1 MARSVVGK
9 GQVAALTAAGAAG
22 VLGLLA
28 NEEAVL
34 GLSEAWP
41 TRLAW
46 LCVAGAAGWDL
57 ARSHTTLDKWL
68 SATAFTI
75 TASSAIAYAL
85 FNAAARRKPINDEGY
100 ALLEEEDESPEDAAG
115 PASTGVFAWMSPL
128 LAKGYA
134 RPLEARDLFPLIRE
148 DDPDAVASR
157 LRSSLKSKPKLV
169 KALIRPSAPTSS
181 SGVCTSSSTI
191 AHSC

>member
-1 MARSVVGK
+1 MWEGPSRGA
-9 GQVAALTAAGAAG
+9 TAAGAAG

-34 GLSEAWP
+34 GLSEARP

-46 LCVAGAAGWDL
+46 LCVAGQPDGTSRGA
-57 ARSHTTLDKWL
+57 TLLYKWL
-68 SATAFTI
+68 SAIAFTI
-75 TASSAIAYAL
+75 TASYHAYAL
-85 FNAAARRKPINDEGY
+85 FNAAARRKPINEEGY
-100 ALLEEEDESPEDAAG
+100 ALLEEKEESPEDAAG

-157 LRSSLKSKPKLV
+157 LRHSLQSKPKLV
-169 KALIRPSAPTSS
+169 KALIAAFGPHFCGWLYKLA
-181 SGVCTSSSTI
+181 TI
-191 AHSC
+191 ARCWCLYYLTGS